1 MEVIQVELKNNEK
14 IAFLLDLHMD
24 SQTPSSRVDDI
35 KVTLIDKLKDVL
47 DSCIERNVKH
57 MFLAGDVFNR
67 ISCTHESVNL
77 LGNMFLQYKM
87 KGIELYSIL
96 GNHDIVRNNLESI
109 DKSPIQTL
117 FSFDVLKHISLDT
130 RVIIN
135 KSVMITPVDYTE
147 YPVEADKNAKYNI
160 LLAHMFYK
168 TSDLIADSRHNLSD
182 EDVKKLGYDMMV
194 LGHDHCEYPLVEQDN
209 TLICRFGS
217 VLRGT
222 AHDYNFTRKPK
233 FMVLNDINNISK
245 DTIEFVPI
253 KCRDYEMV
261 ASEYV
266 INKKQLGSMSGLQD
280 VLSNLADKLAESG
293 QSDGDRIYDIIK
305 SDTQLPNDCRE
316 LLLKY
321 INEVI

>member
-1 MEVIQVELKNNEK
+1 MKVIQVDLKKNEK

-47 DSCIERNVKH
+47 NSCVERNVKYV
-57 MFLAGDVFNR
+57 FLAGDVFNR

-77 LGNMFLQYKM
+77 IGNMFLQFKE
-87 KGIELYSIL
+87 KGMELYSIL
-96 GNHDIVRNNLESI
+96 GNHDIVRNNLDSME
-109 DKSPIQTL
+109 KSPIQTL
-117 FSFDVLKHISLDT
+117 FSFDIIEHINLDT
-130 RVIIN
+130 RIIIN

-160 LLAHMFYK
+160 LLAHMFYNA
-168 TSDLIADSRHNLSD
+168 SDLIADSRHNLSS
-182 EDVKKLGYDMMV
+182 EDVDKLGYDMMV
-194 LGHDHCEYPLVEQDN
+194 LGHDHCEYPLIEQGK

-233 FMVLNDINNISK
+233 FMVLNDIENISK

-253 KCRDYEMV
+253 KCRDYESV

-266 INKKQLGSMSGLQD
+266 INKKQLGNVSGLQD
-280 VLSNLADKLAESG
+280 VLSNLADKLADSG

-305 SDTQLPNDCRE
+305 SDSQLPNECRE